1 MKKTL
6 SIIMSICMILSVCFF
21 SVSAAE
27 ATVGSVAADYK
38 PEGTAITDAA
48 GFAAMYAI
56 KNRCPLPHVPA
67 VELRQRMKEYL

>member
-6 SIIMSICMILSVCFF
+6 SIIMALCMILSVCFF

-38 PEGTAITDAA
+38 PAEGVPTGDSSIIFAVVAIISLLGVATVA
-48 GFAAMYAI
+48 
-56 KNRCPLPHVPA
+56 KRREN
-67 VELRQRMKEYL
+67 

>member
-6 SIIMSICMILSVCFF
+6 SIIMSLCMILSVCFF

-38 PEGTAITDAA
+38 PAEGAIAITDAA
-48 GFAAMYAI
+48 GFAAMA
-56 KNRCPLPHVPA
+56 A
-67 VELRQRMKEYL
+67 DGS